1 MSDFSQ
7 HGPITTLTRLGSR
20 PLVELEDAIVRHT
33 RRNSVALLM
42 PCLVSELERP
52 ALLRI
57 CDEIAKVP
65 YLDTVL
71 ISLDRADE
79 AGYRAAL
86 EYFRRLKRRTVVLWN
101 DGPGVKALLE
111 KLTKADLVLGERG
124 KGRACWMGFGYLL
137 AQGNVE
143 FIALHDADVLDYD
156 RAMLARLLLPVV
168 DPIFNFDFCKGF
180 YARYTDR
187 LNGRVSRLFVG
198 PVLGSFRALLG
209 TNPYIEFLSAFR
221 YPLAGEF
228 ALSTDLARQVRVPAD
243 WGLEIGMLSEV
254 FRHRSPRRICQT
266 DIADRY
272 DHKHQVLSQ
281 DDPAKG
287 LHRMAADIAQ
297 HLLRTLAAADV
308 VLSEGGLKSLL
319 ASYQRRAEDAASSFY
334 ALAKINGL
342 VFPRHE
348 EEMAISTFARA
359 LRSGV
364 EQFQLDPLGAPLIPN
379 WARVLSAVPDAGD
392 LLLEAVVSEGGV
404 VQG

>member
-1 MSDFSQ
+1 MSDFAQ
-7 HGPITTLTRLGSR
+7 YGPITTLTRLGSR
-20 PLVELEDAIVRHT
+20 PLVEMEDALVRHT
-33 RRNSVALLM
+33 RRNKAALLM
-42 PCLVSELERP
+42 PCLVSEMERP
-52 ALLRI
+52 ALGRI
-57 CDEIAKVP
+57 CDEIAKAP

-86 EYFRRLKRRTVVLWN
+86 DYFRRVKRRTVVLWN
-101 DGPGVKALLE
+101 DGPGVTALIE
-111 KLTKADLVLGERG
+111 KLRKSDLALGERG

-156 RAMLARLLLPVV
+156 RASLARLLLPVV
-168 DPIFNFDFCKGF
+168 DPILNFDFCKGF
-180 YARYTDR
+180 YARFTDR

-198 PVLGSFRALLG
+198 PVLDSFRALLG

-228 ALSTDLARQVRVPAD
+228 ALSVDLARQVRVPSD

-254 FRHRSPRRICQT
+254 FRHRSPRRICQA

-272 DHKHQVLSQ
+272 DHKHQALSQ
-281 DDPAKG
+281 DDPSAG

-297 HLLRTLAAADV
+297 HLLRTLAAADTA
-308 VLSEGGLKSLL
+308 LPEGGLKSLL

-334 ALAKINGL
+334 ALAKVNGL
-342 VFPRHE
+342 TFPRHE

-359 LRSGV
+359 LRRGV

-379 WARVLSAVPDAGD
+379 WARVLSAIPNAGD
-392 LLLEAVVSEGGV
+392 LLLEAVVTEGGV
-404 VQG
+404 LNG